1 MKAIRVH
8 EYGGPAVLKLEEIPD
23 PKPGPGELLVR
34 VRAAGVNPVDAY
46 MATGTYA
53 RKPPLPYTPGQDG
66 AGEVEA
72 VGGDGADG
80 AGFKTGDRVYIAGS
94 GNTVAGV
101 GTYAERAI
109 CAPSQ
114 LHRLPARVSF
124 GQGAALGVPYCT
136 AYRALFQRAAAKP
149 GETVLVH
156 GATGGVGIA
165 AVELAHGRGLTV
177 IGSGGTDKGLAAAK
191 EHGADVV
198 VNHRAPN
205 YADDIMRATGGRGVN
220 LIVELAAHVNLDRDL
235 GLLAK
240 WGRVVVVGNRGR
252 VEIDARQAMGRDA
265 AILGMTLF
273 NVTDA
278 DFVEIH
284 AALIAGL
291 ENGTLSPLVGREFP
305 LAEAPRAHEA
315 LMEPGALGKIVLV
328 P

>member
-1 MKAIRVH
+1 MRAIRVH
-8 EYGGPAVLKLEEIPD
+8 EFGGPAVLKLEEIPD
-23 PKPGPGELLVR
+23 PKPGPGEVLVR

-46 MATGTYA
+46 IHSGTYA
-53 RKPPLPYTPGQDG
+53 RKPPLPYTPGQDS

-72 VGGDGADG
+72 VGADVT
-80 AGFKTGDRVYIAGS
+80 GFSAGDRVYIGGI
-94 GNTVAGV
+94 GNTVAGA
-101 GTYAERAI
+101 GTYAERAV

-114 LHRLPARVSF
+114 LHRLPGRMSF

-156 GATGGVGIA
+156 GATGGVGMA
-165 AVELAHGRGLTV
+165 TVELAHTRGLMV
-177 IGSGGTDKGLAAAK
+177 IGTGGTDKGLATIRA
-191 EHGADVV
+191 HGADVV
-198 VNHRAPN
+198 VSHRAPN

-220 LIVELAAHVNLDRDL
+220 LVVEMAAHVNLDRDL

-240 WGRVVVVGNRGR
+240 GGRIVVVGNRGR

-278 DFVEIH
+278 EFVEIH
-284 AALIAGL
+284 AALGAGL
-291 ENGTLSPLVGREFP
+291 ENGTLSPVVGRELP
-305 LAEAPRAHEA
+305 LADAARAHEA
-315 LMEPGALGKIVLV
+315 VMEPGALGKIVLI

>member
-34 VRAAGVNPVDAY
+34 VRTAGVNPVDAY
-46 MATGTYA
+46 MHTGTYA

-66 AGEVEA
+66 AGEIEA
-72 VGGDGADG
+72 VDGDV
-80 AGFKTGDRVYIAGS
+80 AGFKTGDRVYIAGT
-94 GNTVAGV
+94 GHTVAGA

-109 CAPSQ
+109 CTPSQ
-114 LHRLPARVSF
+114 LHRLPARASF
-124 GQGAALGVPYCT
+124 GHGAALGVPYCT

-165 AVELAHGRGLTV
+165 AVELAHSRGLTV
-177 IGSGGTDKGLAAAK
+177 IGSGGTDKGLAAVK

-205 YADDIMRATGGRGVN
+205 YVDDIMRATGGHGVN
-220 LIVELAAHVNLDRDL
+220 LIIELAAHVNLDRDL

-240 WGRVVVVGNRGR
+240 WGRVVLVGNRGR

-273 NVTDA
+273 NVA
-278 DFVEIH
+278 DVEFVEIH

-305 LAEAPRAHEA
+305 LAEAMRAHEA
-315 LMEPGALGKIVLV
+315 LMEPGALGKIVLI

>member
-8 EYGGPAVLKLEEIPD
+8 EFGGPAVLKLEDLQD
-23 PKPGPGELLVR
+23 PKPGAGEVVVR

-46 MATGTYA
+46 IHSGTYA

-66 AGEVEA
+66 AGEVES
-72 VGGDGADG
+72 VG
-80 AGFKTGDRVYIAGS
+80 AGVTGFKAGDRVYIAGV
-94 GNTVAGV
+94 GNTVAGA
-101 GTYAERAI
+101 GTYAERAL

-114 LHRLPARVSF
+114 LHRLPARAAF

-136 AYRALFQRAAAKP
+136 AYRALFHRANARP

-165 AVELAHGRGLTV
+165 AVELAHARGLTV
-177 IGSGGTDKGLAAAK
+177 IGSGGTDKGLAAVR
-191 EHGADVV
+191 EHGADVA
-198 VNHRAPN
+198 VNHRDAK
-205 YADDIMRATGGRGVN
+205 YVDAIMDATGGKGVN
-220 LIVELAAHVNLDRDL
+220 LILEMAAHVNLDRDL
-235 GLLAK
+235 GMLAK
-240 WGRVVVVGNRGR
+240 FGRVVVIGNRGR

-273 NVTDA
+273 NVTDTEMT
-278 DFVEIH
+278 EIH

-291 ENGTLSPLVGREFP
+291 DNGTLNPVVGRELP
-305 LAEAPRAHEA
+305 LAEAGRAHEA
-315 LMEPGALGKIVLV
+315 VMEPGALGKIVLT

>member
-8 EYGGPAVLKLEEIPD
+8 EFGGPAVLKYEDVPD
-23 PKPGPGELLVR
+23 RQPGAGEVLVR

-46 MATGTYA
+46 IHTGSYP

-72 VGGDGADG
+72 VGSGVN
-80 AGFKTGDRVYIAGS
+80 GFKAGDRVYISGV
-94 GNTVAGV
+94 GNTVAGA

-109 CAPSQ
+109 CTPSQ
-114 LHRLPARVSF
+114 LHHLPARASF
-124 GQGAALGVPYCT
+124 GQGSALGVPYCT
-136 AYRALFQRAAAKP
+136 AYRALFHRAGARP

-165 AVELAHGRGLTV
+165 AVELAHARGLTV
-177 IGSGGTDKGLAAAK
+177 IGSGSTDKGLAAVR

-198 VNHRAPN
+198 VNHRDAN
-205 YADDIMRATGGRGVN
+205 YTDAITQATGGGGVN
-220 LIVELAAHVNLDRDL
+220 LIIEMAAQVNLDRDL

-240 WGRVVVVGNRGR
+240 FGRVVVVGNRGR
-252 VEIDARQAMGRDA
+252 TEIDARQAMGRDA

-273 NVTDA
+273 NVA
-278 DFVEIH
+278 EPEMAEIH

-291 ENGTLSPLVGREFP
+291 ENGTLNPVVGREIP
-305 LAEAPRAHEA
+305 LAEAARAHEA
-315 LMEPGALGKIVLV
+315 VMEPGALGKIVLT

>member
-8 EYGGPAVLKLEEIPD
+8 EYGGPAVMKLEEIPD

-46 MATGTYA
+46 MHTGTYV

-66 AGEVEA
+66 AGEIEA
-72 VGGDGADG
+72 VGADV
-80 AGFKTGDRVYIAGS
+80 AGFKTGDRVYIAGT
-94 GNTVAGV
+94 GHTVAGV
-101 GTYAERAI
+101 GTYAELAI
-109 CAPSQ
+109 CAAPQ
-114 LHRLPARVSF
+114 LHRLPARASF

-205 YADDIMRATGGRGVN
+205 YADDIMRATAGRGVN
-220 LIVELAAHVNLDRDL
+220 LIVEMAAHVNLDRDL

-240 WGRVVVVGNRGR
+240 WGRIVVVGNRGR
-252 VEIDARQAMGRDA
+252 VEIDARQSMGRDA

-273 NVTDA
+273 NVTDVEL
-278 DFVEIH
+278 VEIH
-284 AALIAGL
+284 AALITGL
-291 ENGTLSPLVGREFP
+291 ENGTLNPVIGREFP
-305 LAEAPRAHEA
+305 LADAARAHEA
-315 LMEPGALGKIVLV
+315 LMEPGALGKTVLI